1 MQPVKEYTFDN
12 FIVGKSNQFA
22 FTAAKAV
29 ADKPGETYNPLLI
42 CGESGLGQTHLLD
55 AIYNQV
61 SAQLPDASIS
71 IFTADELIKM
81 MVRTFKAELEKMW
94 YADLLSADI
103 LLIDDIH
110 TLVGKRAT
118 HMEFVSLLH
127 AFIDRGSQV
136 VMTFSVL
143 PLEMPHSDDT
153 VRNDFNWGLFADIQP
168 LDSETAKSIIL
179 NKAERSGLR
188 LAEDACEYIDN
199 NGVREARRIEGII
212 NRLQAQR
219 ELMGSFIDLDVVN
232 LICEDSEG

>member
-22 FTAAKAV
+22 FMAAKAV
-29 ADKPGETYNPLLI
+29 AEKPGETYNPLLI
-42 CGESGLGQTHLLD
+42 YGESGLGKTHLLD

-61 SAQLPDASIS
+61 SAQLPDVSIG
-71 IFTADELIKM
+71 IFTADELIKK
-81 MVRTFKAELEKMW
+81 MVRTFKAELEELW

-118 HMEFVSLLH
+118 QMEFVSLLH
-127 AFIDRGSQV
+127 GFVDRGSQV
-136 VMTFSVL
+136 VMTCSVL
-143 PLEMPHSDDT
+143 PKEMPYFDDT
-153 VRNDFNWGLFADIQP
+153 IRKDFTWGLFADIQP

-179 NKAERSGLR
+179 HKAERYGLR
-188 LAEDACEYIDN
+188 LAEEAGEYIATSE
-199 NGVREARRIEGII
+199 VREVRRIEGII

-219 ELMGSFIDLDVVN
+219 ELMGSFINLDVVK

>member
-29 ADKPGETYNPLLI
+29 AGKPGETYNPLLI
-42 CGESGLGQTHLLD
+42 CGESGLGKTNLLD
-55 AIYNQV
+55 AIYNKV

-118 HMEFVSLLH
+118 QMEFVSLLH

-136 VMTFSVL
+136 VMTCSVL
-143 PLEMPHSDDT
+143 PWEI
-153 VRNDFNWGLFADIQP
+153 G
-168 LDSETAKSIIL
+168 
-179 NKAERSGLR
+179 
-188 LAEDACEYIDN
+188 
-199 NGVREARRIEGII
+199 
-212 NRLQAQR
+212 
-219 ELMGSFIDLDVVN
+219 
-232 LICEDSEG
+232 